1 MPCQNHQ
8 QTLDSTMATSKQLRH
23 IATNP
28 HAFAQFSMS
37 GRLPEMVEPRSPLID
52 LLLKLTPRDRIAI
65 VGLTVDPI
73 LGYNGSRQFH
83 NAEQALR
90 WARPQPEMLQ
100 ARSWPAESWRL
111 KGFAHK
117 LTLETLLGKA
127 SRAPQGI
134 ERRYPSLCAPRHSSE
149 AAGQDAAGATPD
161 AESPAP

>member
-1 MPCQNHQ
+1 
-8 QTLDSTMATSKQLRH
+8 MATSKQLRH

-37 GRLPEMVEPRSPLID
+37 GRLPQMVEPKSPLID
-52 LLLKLTPRDRIAI
+52 LLLKLSPRDRIAI
-65 VGLTVDPI
+65 VGLTVDPT

-90 WARPQPEMLQ
+90 WARPEPEMLQ

-134 ERRYPSLCAPRHSSE
+134 EKRYPALSAARQGAEAP
-149 AAGQDAAGATPD
+149 AQDAAGAEPS